1 MVQQAQQKDNPP
13 ALGRAV
19 ADAETL
25 SVSRQPTHKKRTLS
39 LLRKEQ
45 VRVSPS
51 TPNLG
56 FQFLFDSSFV
66 LHFLRQMLNLSN
78 LEEMDPHTDTLSLSP
93 QECE

>member
-13 ALGRAV
+13 APGRAV

-45 VRVSPS
+45 VRVSPH
-51 TPNLG
+51 P
-56 FQFLFDSSFV
+56 QFGIAVPIRFLLCSSLPKTNV
-66 LHFLRQMLNLSN
+66 ELV
-78 LEEMDPHTDTLSLSP
+78 
-93 QECE
+93 